1 MSRSSPLKWYLAK
14 LRQAENSAK
23 RHETFQLERPA
34 VPVAMPVSPCG
45 TKRSRWNVV
54 MPWFGGVRW
63 MSLLGV
69 ASVALALTGCMTRE
83 TRPLPRL
90 TAIQASSEIPAA
102 QLLDVGVHLFD
113 ENVPADE
120 KVREKER
127 IFPDVRK
134 AEARYFAMQLRN
146 TLEGTGQWGQV
157 RVIPADANALDV
169 RVGGKIL
176 ESNGM
181 LLRLHARVEDASGRL
196 WFEKDYQQDADT
208 RSYKDGAGKSR
219 DPFQNLYVNLANDLL
234 AYRQTLAGADLEN
247 IRRVSEL
254 RFANDLAPYA
264 FQSYLANDKK
274 TGLYRVV
281 RLPSQEDPMLLR
293 MDRIRERD
301 YALLDTVNEH
311 YSLFADNMSESYTNW
326 RRYSYAELE
335 AEDDAQR
342 SAITR
347 KLLGAAAIVGGL
359 VLGTQSNT
367 YVGHA
372 AGTAAVFGG
381 AYAVKSG
388 FDKGAEVKMH
398 SESLKQLGESFQAEV
413 QPMVVEVEGRTLQ
426 LRGTAEEQFQEWRRL
441 LKELYESE
449 TGLPV
454 AAPVTPNSGSSPA
467 QAASP
472 DAPKQG
478 SGR

>member
-1 MSRSSPLKWYLAK
+1 MNRSSCRCAPSFLI
-14 LRQAENSAK
+14 R
-23 RHETFQLERPA
+23 T
-34 VPVAMPVSPCG
+34 
-45 TKRSRWNVV
+45 T
-54 MPWFGGVRW
+54 
-63 MSLLGV
+63 SLLGLV
-69 ASVALALTGCMTRE
+69 MAVLAVSGCMTRE

-90 TAIQASSEIPAA
+90 TAIQAATEIPAD

-120 KVREKER
+120 KTREKAR

-134 AEARYFAMQLRN
+134 AEARYFAMQVRN

-157 RVIPADANALDV
+157 RVIPVDANAMDV

-181 LLRLHARVEDASGRL
+181 LLRLQARVEDASGRL
-196 WFEKDYQQDADT
+196 WFEKEYQQAADT
-208 RSYKDGAGKSR
+208 RSYKDGASRTR
-219 DPFQNLYVNLANDLL
+219 DPFQNLYVNLANDIL
-234 AYRQTLAGADLEN
+234 AHRQSLASADLES
-247 IRRVSEL
+247 IRRVAEL
-254 RFANDLAPYA
+254 RFASDLAPYA
-264 FQSYLANDKK
+264 FQNYLAADKK
-274 TGLYRVV
+274 TGVYRVA
-281 RLPSQEDPMLLR
+281 RLPSQDDPLLVR

-359 VLGTQSNT
+359 VMGSQSNT
-367 YVGHA
+367 YVGRA
-372 AGTAAVFGG
+372 AATAAVFGG

-426 LRGTAEEQFQEWRRL
+426 LRGTAEEQFQEWRKL
-441 LKELYESE
+441 LKELYESD

-454 AAPVTPNSGSSPA
+454 AAPATQAPA
-467 QAASP
+467 VPASP
-472 DAPKQG
+472 EANQAPKSDSALTSPPAVTKGQTPAKDSTTG
-478 SGR
+478 DVRATASEPSSTNGGAR